1 MSMLREGQG
10 KEILAVGITMPK
22 NDKKKENLKWVFN
35 GFSVKENDG
44 EWKSKINIRQREMK
58 LKMGKEFGKNTQML

>member
-1 MSMLREGQG
+1 MASLKTVFMSMLREGQG

-44 EWKSKINIRQREMK
+44 E
-58 LKMGKEFGKNTQML
+58 